1 MRFTQLK
8 QSNPPTACQYVKQ
21 LLLVAA
27 PVLFT
32 AGCHSS
38 FFHDSFDVISAS
50 TAEQRSQARASRLI
64 DQGLKQFESGKLGKA
79 ETSFRKA
86 LDTNPGLAAG
96 HNNLGN
102 LHLARHELYQAAWEF
117 ERASILAPDQPD
129 PLINLGLV
137 YEQADQLEVAADYYT
152 QALDL
157 NPNHPIALGNYVRVL
172 IKMDGDP
179 LEINQQLQRLKF
191 IDSRPDWLDWA
202 DELLSTKYRFPNF
215 TIRDSSEAR
224 QQKSQNPNNSLSPSS
239 PPVILEDIEMI
250 PPGVSSDMLPAPK
263 LVPDASLPSSSVL
276 DFSGQLRIPNQ

>member
-1 MRFTQLK
+1 MSFTQLK
-8 QSNPPTACQYVKQ
+8 QSKPNRACQCILQ
-21 LLLVAA
+21 LVLVAS
-27 PVLFT
+27 PLLFST
-32 AGCHSS
+32 GCHSS

-86 LDTNPGLAAG
+86 LDTAPGLAAG

-102 LHLARHELYQAAWEF
+102 LYLARHELYQAAWEF
-117 ERASILAPDQPD
+117 ERAAILAPDQPD

-137 YEQADQLEVAADYYT
+137 YEQAGQLEIAADYYT
-152 QALDL
+152 QALEI
-157 NPNHPIALGNYVRVL
+157 NPNHAIALGNYARVL

-191 IDSRPDWLDWA
+191 IDNRPDWLDWA

-224 QQKSQNPNNSLSPSS
+224 LKKTQNPNNSQSPSS
-239 PPVILEDIEMI
+239 APVILEDIEMI
-250 PPGVSSDMLPAPK
+250 TPGFSDDLLPAPK
-263 LVPDASLPSSSVL
+263 SFPDASLPSSSVL
-276 DFSGQLRIPNQ
+276 DFSDQPRIPSQ